1 MLMRRVKGS
10 YRRKTIMLDINNRH
24 KLQLLQAKLIEK
36 TKGTV
41 SFSYVLEEMLRR
53 YYKLE

>member
-1 MLMRRVKGS
+1 MQREKGS

-36 TKGTV
+36 TQNTV
-41 SFSYVLEEMLRR
+41 SFSYVLAEVLRR
-53 YYKLE
+53 YYKLD